1 MTGEGSV
8 TLGNG
13 VTYTGRVTRPPRW
26 PRPTDSV
33 DQRRTCHRDRD
44 RRTALFHE
52 IRQWWHP
59 GARPDEGIRKIVV
72 CDRGTNARVNK
83 SQAVQEAGGIGMIL
97 VNTAPNSLN
106 ADFHFVPTVHL
117 SEIDGAAVKAYVT
130 SGKPVRGRQFTR
142 EPARRR
148 RSTRPRSSTT
158 CPRRSTAA
166 FSSRGP
172 LAAGAGDLLKP
183 DLIAPGQDILAAVAP
198 PGNAGR
204 SFNVYSGTSMSAPHV
219 AGLAAL
225 LMHLKN
231 EDGNDDHHRGD
242 WDDENDDD
250 GWSPMMIKS
259 ALMTTASDVL
269 DAGGNTSPAV
279 IFSQGAGH
287 VTPNDAAHPG
297 LVFDSDEDDWLAF
310 MCGASPVAV
319 EPGVCGM
326 LSRRGFSFDASD
338 MNVASIAIGD
348 IAGSQTV
355 TRTVTNVGG
364 SRATYTA
371 SVTGMTGI
379 NVPVSPASFTV
390 RPGRSKT
397 FTVTFTRTTAP
408 TTRTRVDS

>member
-1 MTGEGSV
+1 M
-8 TLGNG
+8 
-13 VTYTGRVTRPPRW
+13 PA
-26 PRPTDSV
+26 PT
-33 DQRRTCHRDRD
+33 
-44 RRTALFHE
+44 
-52 IRQWWHP
+52 
-59 GARPDEGIRKIVV
+59 
-72 CDRGTNARVNK
+72 
-83 SQAVQEAGGIGMIL
+83 
-97 VNTAPNSLN
+97 
-106 ADFHFVPTVHL
+106 
-117 SEIDGAAVKAYVT
+117 
-130 SGKPVRGRQFTR
+130 
-142 EPARRR
+142 
-148 RSTRPRSSTT
+148 
-158 CPRRSTAA
+158 TAA

-225 LMHLKN
+225 LMHLKD

-242 WDDENDDD
+242 WDNENDDD

-310 MCGASPVAV
+310 MCGASPFAV
-319 EPGVCGM
+319 EPRVCRM

-348 IAGSQTV
+348 LAGSQTV

-371 SVTGMTGI
+371 SVTGMAGI
-379 NVPVSPASFTV
+379 DVQVSPASFTV

-397 FTVTFTRTTAP
+397 FTVTFTRQTAP
-408 TTRTRVDS
+408 TNTYTGGQLTLSDGNHNVRLPMVIRPVALAAPASVFSTGAPIGYSVKFGYTGAFSATPRGLVPALTADGTVADDPNDSFDPSGQGVTAFGLGIPAGTTYARFSLFDANVTPSSDLDLYIFMLNATAPSRLSEEAGVPGPRRK